1 MRVDT
6 RGFRIMNFEYRYR
19 MSVWAIVY
27 LVRPIFRR
35 FFLSLSLAGSSQVK
49 QEEE

>member
-1 MRVDT
+1 M

-19 MSVWAIVY
+19 MSLWAIVY
-27 LVRPIFRR
+27 LVRFFVLVFFSLYR
-35 FFLSLSLAGSSQVK
+35 FAIVK